1 MQINFS
7 FRMMKM
13 MMTVVINIQATIKT
27 MTMIET
33 LLQAALKMR
42 KPKVLLSK
50 INLLKDTIS

>member
-1 MQINFS
+1 
-7 FRMMKM
+7 M

-42 KPKVLLSK
+42 KPRVLLSK